1 MYLPFFQ
8 RSPLQ
13 DGGSNISAAP
23 LAQTGRIEIIDS
35 LRGVA
40 LLGILLMNIPGFALP
55 GMQYYNLNVRNELS
69 GPNYYTWW
77 VVNGAFEGTMRAI
90 FTMLFGAGSLLL
102 LQRLEKKD
110 GVLTGP
116 DIYYRRLIWLL
127 IFGIIN
133 AFVFLWPGDILY
145 TYAICGLFL
154 FPFRNMK
161 PGWLLALGIVF
172 MLMTGMKETLRYYD
186 GKQMRVKGEKVLA
199 MVKKDSTVKLTD
211 DQKADKTKWEG
222 FVERNKPENMRKEA
236 DKEIAKMQ
244 KGYFSIMAELKPVNQ
259 RIQSK
264 AFYNNYFYDAM
275 CLLFIGMA
283 LFKWKVLTGERSKK
297 FYWILM
303 LGGYAIGLPLG
314 WYFLQSYLDANF
326 DRTLMADKLI
336 VDFYQEKRFF
346 TALGHIG
353 LVMLLYKY
361 RVFNG
366 LLTMLARVGQMAFT
380 NYLSQ
385 SIICVL
391 IFYGF
396 GFGYFGKMERYQI
409 YIVVGGIWLFQL
421 VFSTIWLKYFLFGPF
436 EWVWRSLT
444 YWKKQPMRRVAKEP
458 VPQAVPVAS

>member
-1 MYLPFFQ
+1 
-8 RSPLQ
+8 
-13 DGGSNISAAP
+13 
-23 LAQTGRIEIIDS
+23 
-35 LRGVA
+35 
-40 LLGILLMNIPGFALP
+40 
-55 GMQYYNLNVRNELS
+55 
-69 GPNYYTWW
+69 
-77 VVNGAFEGTMRAI
+77 
-90 FTMLFGAGSLLL
+90 
-102 LQRLEKKD
+102 
-110 GVLTGP
+110 
-116 DIYYRRLIWLL
+116 
-127 IFGIIN
+127 
-133 AFVFLWPGDILY
+133 
-145 TYAICGLFL
+145 
-154 FPFRNMK
+154 
-161 PGWLLALGIVF
+161 
-172 MLMTGMKETLRYYD
+172 
-186 GKQMRVKGEKVLA
+186 MRVKGEKVLA

-346 TALGHIG
+346 TALGHIS

>member
-1 MYLPFFQ
+1 
-8 RSPLQ
+8 
-13 DGGSNISAAP
+13 
-23 LAQTGRIEIIDS
+23 
-35 LRGVA
+35 
-40 LLGILLMNIPGFALP
+40 
-55 GMQYYNLNVRNELS
+55 
-69 GPNYYTWW
+69 
-77 VVNGAFEGTMRAI
+77 
-90 FTMLFGAGSLLL
+90 
-102 LQRLEKKD
+102 
-110 GVLTGP
+110 
-116 DIYYRRLIWLL
+116 
-127 IFGIIN
+127 
-133 AFVFLWPGDILY
+133 
-145 TYAICGLFL
+145 
-154 FPFRNMK
+154 
-161 PGWLLALGIVF
+161 
-172 MLMTGMKETLRYYD
+172 
-186 GKQMRVKGEKVLA
+186 
-199 MVKKDSTVKLTD
+199 
-211 DQKADKTKWEG
+211 
-222 FVERNKPENMRKEA
+222 
-236 DKEIAKMQ
+236 MQ
-244 KGYFSIMAELKPVNQ
+244 KGYFSIMAELKPINQ

-303 LGGYAIGLPLG
+303 LGGYAIGLPLA
-314 WYFLQSYLDANF
+314 WYFLHSYLASNF
-326 DRTLMADKLI
+326 DRTLLADRLI

-353 LVMLLYKY
+353 LIMLLYKY

-396 GFGYFGKMERYQI
+396 GFGYFGKLERYQI

-444 YWKKQPMRRVAKEP
+444 YWKKQPMRRVVKESTSLP
-458 VPQAVPVAS
+458 VPATT